1 MKRIIFSIVLLLPG
15 SAHAADW
22 TKLRRIS
29 QIAGCAASMLDAR
42 STIRPG
48 LNETNPILGRGNPNA
63 ERIIG
68 LKLGICV
75 GTIIASEWSHRQAPQ
90 AMQRE
95 KAGAYIGLASAGL
108 YGGLAVRN
116 FRIETKR

>member
-1 MKRIIFSIVLLLPG
+1 MRRIMIAIALLLPA

-29 QIAGCAASMLDAR
+29 QLAGCATSMLDAR
-42 STIRPG
+42 STLRPG

-63 ERIIG
+63 GRIIG
-68 LKLGICV
+68 LKLGICA
-75 GTIIASEWSHRQAPQ
+75 GTIIASEWSHRQAPE

-95 KAGAYIGLASAGL
+95 KAGAYIGMASAGL
-108 YGGLAVRN
+108 YSGLAVRN
-116 FRIETKR
+116 FRLQAK